1 MKLGI
6 DVVPVERIRAAI
18 DRFGERFLKRIYTP
32 AELAYTQGDAEKLA
46 GRWAAKEAVLKALGG
61 RGRFPRMSLVEV
73 LPGRRGAPEVR
84 LTREPTPD
92 IAVSITHDGGVAMAI
107 AAITEPEV
115 DVIGSA
121 ELPDDL
127 QLPDRPEDAHK
138 GTFGE
143 VVVVAGSLGYTGA
156 AYLTANAAARAGA
169 GYVRLLAAESIYPIL
184 AIKCTEVV
192 VTQVPEVGQGVLGH
206 AGMEPIL
213 RFCRGGD
220 ACIIGPGLGREY
232 STRRMVLDLLSQ
244 ISTPAVVDADALNA
258 LASQPKQIGRMRR
271 RLVLTP
277 HPTEMARLTGL
288 TVEAIQADRIGVA
301 GRFAKE
307 WGQVV
312 VLKGA
317 GTVIADPDG
326 RIHVNSHKN
335 PALATAGT
343 GDVLAGIIGGFLAQG
358 LEPFPAAVAGVYVH
372 GAAGEEIAAKMGD
385 TGALASDLLPL
396 IPGVI
401 RRSRLVQQ
409 WRAQLAAMRK
419 Q

>member
-6 DVVPVERIRAAI
+6 DVIPVARISAAVE
-18 DRFGERFLKRIYTP
+18 RFGERFLRRVYTP
-32 AELAYTQGDAEKLA
+32 AEIAYTRGDPEKLA

-73 LPGRRGAPEVR
+73 LPGRRGAPQVR

-92 IAVSITHDGGVAMAI
+92 IAVSITHDAGMAMAV
-107 AAITEPEV
+107 AAITEPDADLPGLEEV
-115 DVIGSA
+115 
-121 ELPDDL
+121 PDGL
-127 QLPDRPEDAHK
+127 RLPDRPDDAHK

-156 AYLTANAAARAGA
+156 AYLTATAAARAGA
-169 GYVRLLAAESIYPIL
+169 GYVRLLAAETIYPIL

-206 AGMEPIL
+206 AGLESIQ
-213 RFCRGGD
+213 RFCKAGD

-232 STRRMVLDLLSQ
+232 STRRLVLDLLANV
-244 ISTPAVVDADALNA
+244 STPSVIDADALNA
-258 LASQPKQIGRMRR
+258 LAGQPKQIGRMRR

-277 HPTEMARLTGL
+277 HPAEMSRLCGL
-288 TVEAIQADRIGVA
+288 SVSEIEADRPAVA
-301 GRFAKE
+301 ARFAKE

-326 RIHVNSHKN
+326 RVQVNPHRN
-335 PALATAGT
+335 PALASAGT

-358 LEPFPAAVAGVYVH
+358 LDPFSAAVAGVYIH
-372 GAAGEEIAAKMGD
+372 GAAGDDAAARMGN
-385 TGALASDLLPL
+385 TGVLASDLLPL
-396 IPGVI
+396 IPQAI
-401 RRSRLVQQ
+401 QRSRMVLL
-409 WRAQLAAMRK
+409 WKAQMAEMKRS
-419 Q
+419 